1 MNKKKEVSL
10 IFPIEIYEILDTN
23 SINSTLSMG
32 RCRIFYKYGNRNGT
46 YITDEFGEKL
56 IKTLP
61 YTPVKGIYDQEK
73 GDFLDHGQSRDE
85 GRIYGVV
92 PNTVNFAW
100 EKHLDDDGTERTYAC
115 CDVLLYTGLY
125 SEARQ
130 IIGKSLSMEIYKP
143 SVKGH
148 WDYIDNT
155 EYYIFDEGVFL
166 GLQALGNDI
175 EPCFEG
181 AEFFSLYQKLIEN
194 FQEINNLKKG
204 GVKEKMQFSFESKE
218 NDIYEHIFS
227 FLNPNFTEEG
237 NWLISKG
244 VINLSEDKNSVMV
257 IDYKNNEIE
266 KYSFVEKKE
275 DKQDSTKDEEK
286 DDEEYKKDKE
296 KCSLVKEEQVY
307 HSLFMTESEFSEYN
321 NLKENYRL
329 AEEANKELSTKI
341 AALEQQCKDEK
352 DKYENQKASIA
363 SLQAENKELNEY
375 KNNSETKAKKEVLAQ
390 YSIKLDTSTI
400 ENYESKLSEYDV
412 EGLKKELAYALVQS
426 DPSVLD
432 NSKSYGRLPKDN
444 EPQGGIQDILKRYK
458 K

>member
-1 MNKKKEVSL
+1 MNKEKNISL
-10 IFPIEIYEILDTN
+10 IFPIEIYKILDTN
-23 SINSTLSMG
+23 SVNSTLSMG

-46 YITDEFGEKL
+46 YITDEFGERL

-100 EKHLDDDGTERTYAC
+100 EKHLDDDGIERTYAC
-115 CDVLLYTGLY
+115 CDILLYTGLY

-204 GVKEKMQFSFESKE
+204 GVKEKMQVSFESKE
-218 NDIYEHIFS
+218 NDIYKDIFS

-237 NWLISKG
+237 NWSISKG
-244 VINLSEDKNSVMV
+244 VINLSEDKDSVMV

-296 KCSLVKEEQVY
+296 KCGLVKEEQVCC
-307 HSLFMTESEFSEYN
+307 SLFMTESEFSEYN

-352 DKYENQKASIA
+352 DKYENQNTLIA

-390 YSIKLDTSTI
+390 YSLKLDTSTI

-412 EGLKKELAYALVQS
+412 EGLKKELAYALVQF

-432 NSKSYGRLPKDN
+432 NSKSYGRLPKDD
-444 EPQGGIQDILKRYK
+444 ESQGGIQDILKRYK

>member
-1 MNKKKEVSL
+1 MNKEKDISL

-23 SINSTLSMG
+23 SVNSTLSMG

-46 YITDEFGEKL
+46 YITDEFGERL

-100 EKHLDDDGTERTYAC
+100 EKHLDDDGIERTYAC

-143 SVKGH
+143 SAKGH
-148 WDYIDNT
+148 WGCIDNT

-166 GLQALGNDI
+166 GLQALGDDI

-181 AEFFSLYQKLIEN
+181 AEFFSLYQKLLEN
-194 FQEINNLKKG
+194 FQKTNNLEKG
-204 GVKEKMQFSFESKE
+204 GVKEKMRFNFDSEEK
-218 NDIYEHIFS
+218 NIYEHIFS
-227 FLNPNFTEEG
+227 LLNPDFTESTD
-237 NWLISKG
+237 WSVSKG
-244 VINLSEDKNSVMV
+244 IIGLTNDKKGVMV
-257 IDYKNNEIE
+257 VDYKDNVIE
-266 KYSFVEKKE
+266 KYAFVENKNE
-275 DKQDSTKDEEK
+275 DE
-286 DDEEYKKDKE
+286 E

-352 DKYENQKASIA
+352 DKYENQNTLIA

-375 KNNSETKAKKEVLAQ
+375 KNNSETKAKREVLAQ
-390 YSIKLDTSTI
+390 YSLKLDASTI

-412 EGLKKELAYALVQS
+412 EGLKKELAYALVQF

-432 NSKSYGRLPKDN
+432 NSKSYGRLPKDD
-444 EPQGGIQDILKRYK
+444 ESQGGIQDILKRYK